1 MSLSASSPTFLAGTA
16 DGRTFAFLEGTYAHL
31 EGKGHAALVAGL
43 AGAPDGKVYSA
54 GFDDQ
59 VKEIEGGSDFV
70 CASFFL
76 PSLPLLTGMLR

>member
-1 MSLSASSPTFLAGTA
+1 MFSRRAL
-16 DGRTFAFLEGTYAHL
+16 
-31 EGKGHAALVAGL
+31 HAALVAGL